1 MKIRSGW
8 LGCWS
13 RWLWPGWWWYPCWMT
28 VTSVKGECVIRK
40 SSPSSAPTKH
50 HCNGLGDHEPQWT
63 TTDIYIPKR
72 KVHMKFLND
81 EVYQYC
87 WLQKQWLQF
96 IVCDVDILFDP
107 LTVTRAPGAVLMSA
121 VSGAGLSQMA
131 TTRGYSDAQL
141 YPVSVRHVCQSSF
154 ILFPAEEISD
164 TYIYI

>member
-1 MKIRSGW
+1 MNLSEQQQIF
-8 LGCWS
+8 
-13 RWLWPGWWWYPCWMT
+13 T
-28 VTSVKGECVIRK
+28 FRK
-40 SSPSSAPTKH
+40 EKSTW
-50 HCNGLGDHEPQWT
+50 N
-63 TTDIYIPKR
+63 
-72 KVHMKFLND
+72 FLND

-164 TYIYI
+164 TLSNLATYINI